1 MQRGLQLEGEEFIQL
16 KRSVMDVVKAT
27 LRPELIN
34 RIDEFV
40 VFNMLSRKQ
49 YQQVTKLEIDKVS
62 DDDVYSDKCD
72 NIEQLQQPATLN
84 SLIKVI

>member
-1 MQRGLQLEGEEFIQL
+1 MQKGFQLEGEEFSQL
-16 KRSVMDVVKAT
+16 KSSVMDVVKST

-40 VFNMLSRKQ
+40 VFNMLSKKQ

-62 DDDVYSDKCD
+62 CCF
-72 NIEQLQQPATLN
+72 NE
-84 SLIKVI
+84 